1 MDYTQ
6 YKQSQ
11 FTNEADFIQEQINN
25 TSKVFLNQLYQQV
38 GSYMPVLLPIVRYIT
53 QNLMNFRILTSI
65 LIIYFN
71 LKKIRTLWK
80 LYLIFHIIIISIY
93 AYNRTVVKLVNEDI
107 PLLYAYMNKHGAIEK
122 TLKNFYHN
130 YFLRALSLEHRE
142 MVDGFISQYFKP
154 GLQIILFPLKSFI
167 IKTLQDIE
175 GFLHSL

>member
-1 MDYTQ
+1 MDYAQFKQ
-6 YKQSQ
+6 YQ
-11 FTNEADFIQEQINN
+11 FTNEADFDQEQINN
-25 TSKVFLNQLYQQV
+25 ASKVFLSQLHDQL
-38 GSYMPVLLPIVRYIT
+38 GSYMPVLLPIVKYIT

-80 LYLIFHIIIISIY
+80 LYLILHITIITIY
-93 AYNRTVVKLVNEDI
+93 AYNRTVVRLLNEDI
-107 PLLYAYMNKHGAIEK
+107 PLLYAYMNKHGAVEK
-122 TLKNFYHN
+122 TLDSLYHDF
-130 YFLRALSLEHRE
+130 FLRALSYQHRE